1 MKKLINGFIWTVG
14 FLLAAVFML
23 MGPDA
28 SHGADNAAG
37 FDVKNQKEIH
47 LRDHWVL
54 YGDQEGELPLRTW
67 MYYDEVA
74 KTGHLALIGRVASRA
89 LVVGTWPKITIS
101 AASGTTWY
109 SQPSAS
115 ASRVERAVIRFSVNN
130 PVADVKNFSPA
141 LVASEVWLYNSLVLP
156 EGMTGKNFG
165 LRVVYSQSTRRA
177 SGPEAIFWR
186 YSYANPAT
194 GPTSWSS
201 IRTGAFL
208 KPGLFTNATPADIV
222 FPTAVQSKIKSGAT
236 VGINIWVNTP
246 VDIHSIRYYKHRR
259 YDFTPVVHDDIAAPH
274 TAS

>member
-14 FLLAAVFML
+14 FVLAAVFML
-23 MGPDA
+23 MGPNA

-54 YGDQEGELPLRTW
+54 YGDQEGELPISDW
-67 MYYDEVA
+67 MYYDVDSSSNFT
-74 KTGHLALIGRVASRA
+74 KVSYVASRS
-89 LVVGTWPKITIS
+89 LVVGTWPHLTIS
-101 AASGTTWY
+101 AASGTSWY
-109 SQPSAS
+109 SQPSAY
-115 ASRVERAVIRFSVNN
+115 ASRVENAVLRFSSVNA
-130 PVADVKNFSPA
+130 VADVINDSAA
-141 LVASEVWLYNSLVLP
+141 LEASEVWLYNKLVLP

-186 YSYANPAT
+186 YNYANPAT
-194 GPTSWSS
+194 GPTPWSS

-208 KPGLFTNATPADIV
+208 KPGLLTNATPADIV